1 MAFHVIRGKFYVKG
15 YSPDGDSIRF
25 AADVSTH
32 WALLDGPPAKLNARG
47 HAQLR
52 LEAIDTLETH
62 YKNVHQPMTFAKQ
75 ALDHLMAQVGITG
88 VQWNPQ
94 GTLITQANDGTPGYI
109 IAREVEENR
118 RPVAFAFTGTPPEDD
133 GASVFLDVA
142 GVQQSVNARMLDS
155 GLAYPTYYKG
165 LFPDLRAALTAI
177 AAGARQANRGLWP
190 DDRTNAGFDVTGMQS
205 ITEDHVILPKLFR
218 RLASYLEGGGAVQ
231 GFKEYLALQKESVV
245 IISTTHATHFD
256 TVVQVAGDTVRLTE
270 PPENLMFIG

>member
-25 AADVSTH
+25 QADVSTN
-32 WALLDGPPAKLNARG
+32 WALLDGPRAELNARG
-47 HAQLR
+47 HVQLR

-62 YKNVHQPMTFAKQ
+62 YGNVNQPMAFAKQ
-75 ALDHLMAQVGITG
+75 AMDHLMARVGITSM
-88 VQWNPQ
+88 QWNPQ
-94 GTLITQANDGTPGYI
+94 GTAITQANDGTPGYI

-118 RPVAFAFTGTPPEDD
+118 RPVAFAFTGAPPEED
-133 GASVFLDVA
+133 GANVFLDVA
-142 GVQQSVNARMLDS
+142 RVQQSVNAQMLDS

-165 LFPDLRAALTAI
+165 LFPDLRAALTSI
-177 AAGARQANRGLWP
+177 AAAARQADRGLWP
-190 DDRTNAGFDVTGMQS
+190 DDRTNAGFSVEGMQS
-205 ITEDHVILPKLFR
+205 ITEEHVILPKLFR

-245 IISTTHATHFD
+245 IISTAHATHFD
-256 TVVQVAGDTVRLTE
+256 TVVQVVGNIVRMTE

>member
-1 MAFHVIRGKFYVKG
+1 MGFHVIRGRFYVKG

-62 YKNVHQPMTFAKQ
+62 YGNVHQPMTFAKQ
-75 ALDHLMAQVGITG
+75 AMDHLMAQVGITG

-94 GTLITQANDGTPGYI
+94 GTLIAQANDGTPGYI

-142 GVQQSVNARMLDS
+142 RVQQSVNAVMLDS

-177 AAGARQANRGLWP
+177 AAAARQADRGLWP
-190 DDRTNAGFDVTGMQS
+190 DDRTNAGFDVAGMQS